1 MPATSNIS
9 GETRSHS
16 FHSSNSS
23 HSKRSKATT
32 YRTISRHSNV
42 DENLFGVPLHVKER
56 QCRLEKQNNN
66 NVKEREIIVS
76 RRKMPGEVVP
86 WEECETEKENQ
97 RRKKIRHY
105 SSDLVRDLIIP
116 LDYVGKKGIV
126 IPPEKYSELQQKSKV
141 PEDAEAK
148 LVAALE
154 KSKQESM
161 MEASQQRKQKMR
173 EYDLNRARNEGL
185 TDLEEEARKQA
196 EVLLQKAIEQRQDQE
211 DEIKALNEWILN
223 AKIQAIR
230 DEQILEKG
238 QIKKEMAAE
247 ELRLDNMMELAR
259 QNAIHIQEEI
269 DKKRK
274 EQEMVGAC
282 MVLEQIEQNKQDR
295 LLELERAEQENAL
308 AMQRIAE
315 EHMKEIANRE
325 KKKKIQEK
333 HRTELNIANEEL
345 RKRREI
351 EKEKDR
357 LMDLKI
363 MQIQNEKA
371 EREAAY
377 EAEQMRIKQE
387 KELEIARL
395 RALQE
400 KASDEAAER
409 DALRAKRAAEANE
422 REWRRK
428 ELLAAQKKIE
438 TENELKLARAAQAE
452 DRKRQLAI
460 EAGRERLE
468 FERIL
473 KRQQE
478 LLENDK
484 RAENEAKLKS
494 TQNLKDLRHQIC
506 EKERERIAERN
517 AAFEEGV
524 RLNEEARLR
533 RLRLNEA
540 KTRKLKELK
549 EAGIP
554 DKYLS
559 QVERKVMQFGNLM
572 PPE

>member
-473 KRQQE
+473 KY
-478 LLENDK
+478 LLLF
-484 RAENEAKLKS
+484 RMTIFSLC
-494 TQNLKDLRHQIC
+494 L
-506 EKERERIAERN
+506 
-517 AAFEEGV
+517 
-524 RLNEEARLR
+524 
-533 RLRLNEA
+533 
-540 KTRKLKELK
+540 
-549 EAGIP
+549 
-554 DKYLS
+554 
-559 QVERKVMQFGNLM
+559 
-572 PPE
+572 

>member
-32 YRTISRHSNV
+32 YRTISRYSNV

-56 QCRLEKQNNN
+56 QCRLENQNNN
-66 NVKEREIIVS
+66 NVKELEIIVS

-196 EVLLQKAIEQRQDQE
+196 E
-211 DEIKALNEWILN
+211 
-223 AKIQAIR
+223 AIR

-325 KKKKIQEK
+325 KKRKSKK
-333 HRTELNIANEEL
+333 NI
-345 RKRREI
+345 
-351 EKEKDR
+351 
-357 LMDLKI
+357 
-363 MQIQNEKA
+363 
-371 EREAAY
+371 
-377 EAEQMRIKQE
+377 EQ
-387 KELEIARL
+387 
-395 RALQE
+395 
-400 KASDEAAER
+400 S
-409 DALRAKRAAEANE
+409 
-422 REWRRK
+422 
-428 ELLAAQKKIE
+428 
-438 TENELKLARAAQAE
+438 
-452 DRKRQLAI
+452 
-460 EAGRERLE
+460 
-468 FERIL
+468 
-473 KRQQE
+473 
-478 LLENDK
+478 
-484 RAENEAKLKS
+484 
-494 TQNLKDLRHQIC
+494 
-506 EKERERIAERN
+506 
-517 AAFEEGV
+517 
-524 RLNEEARLR
+524 
-533 RLRLNEA
+533 
-540 KTRKLKELK
+540 
-549 EAGIP
+549 
-554 DKYLS
+554 
-559 QVERKVMQFGNLM
+559 
-572 PPE
+572 

>member
-1 MPATSNIS
+1 MPASSLVS
-9 GETRSHS
+9 GDARSHS
-16 FHSSNSS
+16 FHSSNSLG
-23 HSKRSKATT
+23 SKRSKTLS

-42 DENLFGVPLHVKER
+42 DENLFGVPLHMKER
-56 QCRLEKQNNN
+56 QCRLIGHNGKNGTESD
-66 NVKEREIIVS
+66 IVITRQKLFKPS
-76 RRKMPGEVVP
+76 LLR
-86 WEECETEKENQ
+86 EECEIEKENLG
-97 RRKKIRHY
+97 RKKIRHLT
-105 SSDLVRDLIIP
+105 SDLIRDLVIP
-116 LDYVGKKGIV
+116 SDYINKKRIV
-126 IPPEKYSELQQKSKV
+126 IPPEKYRELLQKSKLLT
-141 PEDAEAK
+141 DAEGQTVHEQDNFK
-148 LVAALE
+148 REALL
-154 KSKQESM
+154 
-161 MEASQQRKQKMR
+161 EALGKRKQKMR
-173 EYDLNRARNEGL
+173 EYDLKRVHNEQL

-196 EVLLQKAIEQRQDQE
+196 ESLLQKAMEQRQDQE

-230 DEQILEKG
+230 DEQILEKRL
-238 QIKKEMAAE
+238 IKKEMAEE
-247 ELRLDNMMELAR
+247 ELRLDNMMELER
-259 QNAIHIQEEI
+259 QNAVHIQEEI

-274 EQEMVGAC
+274 EQEMIGAC
-282 MVLEQIEQNKQDR
+282 KILEQIEQNKQDR
-295 LLELERAEQENAL
+295 LIELERAEQENIL
-308 AMQRIAE
+308 ATQRIAD
-315 EHMKEIANRE
+315 EHMKEIVNRE
-325 KKKKIQEK
+325 NKRKIQEK
-333 HRTELNIANEEL
+333 LRIELNVANEEL

-377 EAEQMRIKQE
+377 EAEQIRIKHE

-400 KASDEAAER
+400 RASDEAAER

-428 ELLAAQKKIE
+428 ELLSAQKKIE

-478 LLENDK
+478 LVENDK
-484 RAENEAKLKS
+484 RAEYEAKQKS
-494 TQNLKDLRHQIC
+494 VQNLNELRHQIC

-517 AAFEEGV
+517 ATFEEGI

-554 DKYLS
+554 EKYVS
-559 QVERKVMQFGNLM
+559 QVERKVVKFGNLLTT
-572 PPE
+572 

>member
-1 MPATSNIS
+1 
-9 GETRSHS
+9 
-16 FHSSNSS
+16 
-23 HSKRSKATT
+23 
-32 YRTISRHSNV
+32 
-42 DENLFGVPLHVKER
+42 
-56 QCRLEKQNNN
+56 
-66 NVKEREIIVS
+66 
-76 RRKMPGEVVP
+76 
-86 WEECETEKENQ
+86 
-97 RRKKIRHY
+97 
-105 SSDLVRDLIIP
+105 
-116 LDYVGKKGIV
+116 
-126 IPPEKYSELQQKSKV
+126 
-141 PEDAEAK
+141 
-148 LVAALE
+148 
-154 KSKQESM
+154 
-161 MEASQQRKQKMR
+161 
-173 EYDLNRARNEGL
+173 
-185 TDLEEEARKQA
+185 
-196 EVLLQKAIEQRQDQE
+196 
-211 DEIKALNEWILN
+211 
-223 AKIQAIR
+223 
-230 DEQILEKG
+230 
-238 QIKKEMAAE
+238 
-247 ELRLDNMMELAR
+247 
-259 QNAIHIQEEI
+259 
-269 DKKRK
+269 
-274 EQEMVGAC
+274 
-282 MVLEQIEQNKQDR
+282 
-295 LLELERAEQENAL
+295 
-308 AMQRIAE
+308 
-315 EHMKEIANRE
+315 
-325 KKKKIQEK
+325 
-333 HRTELNIANEEL
+333 
-345 RKRREI
+345 
-351 EKEKDR
+351 
-357 LMDLKI
+357 

-422 REWRRK
+422 REWRP
-428 ELLAAQKKIE
+428 
-438 TENELKLARAAQAE
+438 QAE